1 MLFVPHDVGARDASR
16 LGRVE
21 SPDVIVL
28 GAGPSGL
35 GAGLALARSGA
46 GVLVLEAG
54 AEVGGLCRTRKRD
67 GHAYDVGGHIPFV
80 EDESRR
86 AWLDD
91 LMDGDLHWVDRPVSC
106 VRDSR
111 IVRGRYLD
119 QRGPAGDGGREGPSA
134 ADLLG
139 SRFGADFVTRTMR
152 PYLEKVDGVAL
163 EDIPAERAQKLLE
176 TQAAPEGFWFPGGG
190 IGALMNAMAGGIRDA
205 GGQVLTSTPA
215 TAIHRSGRVVTA
227 VEVDGPGGPRR
238 IACPDLVVASP
249 AGRAHR
255 LLEPAGAPLPPVRMR
270 AVAIVCLEIATE
282 AVSDEAWIQVDDP
295 EVAFARAFEPRNWS
309 RRMAPE
315 GRTMLGL
322 ECYCS
327 PAGHDPVWEL
337 DDPSLAERCAEDL
350 IRLGW
355 IAPTTGRRLIEVI
368 RLPAA
373 YPEFARDQLPAIG
386 APRAALEALEGTHLA
401 PGAAVIEAIAAG
413 EDAAAGITERRSA
426 A

>member
-1 MLFVPHDVGARDASR
+1 M
-16 LGRVE
+16 E
-21 SPDVIVL
+21 SPDVVVL

-46 GVLVLEAG
+46 AVLVLEAG
-54 AEVGGLCRTRKRD
+54 AEVGGLCRTRRRD

-91 LMDGDLHWVDRPVSC
+91 LMGGDLHWVDRPVSC
-106 VRDSR
+106 VRDGR

-119 QRGPAGDGGREGPSA
+119 QRGPGGDGGPEGPSA
-134 ADLLG
+134 ADLLS
-139 SRFGADFVTRTMR
+139 SRFGADFVSSTMR
-152 PYLEKVDGVAL
+152 PYLEKVDGVTL
-163 EDIPAERAQKLLE
+163 GEIPAERAQKLLE

-190 IGALMNAMAGGIRDA
+190 IGSLMNAMARGIRES
-205 GGQVLTSTPA
+205 GGRVLTSTPA
-215 TAIHRSGRVVTA
+215 TAIHHSGGVVTG
-227 VEVDGPGGPRR
+227 VDVDGPRERR
-238 IACPDLVVASP
+238 RMACRNLVIASP
-249 AGRAHR
+249 AGRSHR
-255 LLEPAGAPLPPVRMR
+255 LLEPAGEPLPPVRMR
-270 AVAIVCLEIATE
+270 AVAIVCLEIAAE

-295 EVAFARAFEPRNWS
+295 DVAFARAFEPRNWS

-322 ECYCS
+322 ECYCN
-327 PAGHDPVWEL
+327 PADDDPVWKL
-337 DDPSLAERCAEDL
+337 DDAGLAGRCAGDL
-350 IRLGW
+350 VRLGW
-355 IAPTTGRRLIEVI
+355 IAAEARHRLIEVI

-373 YPEFARDQLPAIG
+373 YPEFARDQLPAIA

-413 EDAAAGITERRSA
+413 EDAAAGITEQRTA